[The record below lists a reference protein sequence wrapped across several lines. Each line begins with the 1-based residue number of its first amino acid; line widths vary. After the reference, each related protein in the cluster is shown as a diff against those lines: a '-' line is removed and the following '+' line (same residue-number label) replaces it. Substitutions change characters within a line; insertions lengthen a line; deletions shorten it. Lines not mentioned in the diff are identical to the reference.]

1 MSAAPSVAELL
12 KKLDE
17 QQQALGKQQQAYW
30 QTLREV
36 HEALVQAPA
45 SNPTP
50 GPSGGPPSTK
60 SAKKPRRRSTQET
73 KTERSAEFI
82 AKAKA
87 DWPKDADGRPLT
99 LTSSVITGESD
110 ESDVEE
116 EFYVQK
122 PLPPYKFDHENLKDH
137 LKKHKFNEHGQELLK
152 TEVDHG
158 RLLHPTLFREY
169 PPDEKW
175 HNSHYSVFDV
185 SKDGA
190 PLSRSEVVEKGSHI
204 DSAIWQAIQV
214 RNLTALLVHSK
225 LIIGRI

>member
-1 MSAAPSVAELL
+1 
-12 KKLDE
+12 
-17 QQQALGKQQQAYW
+17 LG
-30 QTLREV
+30 
-36 HEALVQAPA
+36 
-45 SNPTP
+45 
-50 GPSGGPPSTK
+50 
-60 SAKKPRRRSTQET
+60 
-73 KTERSAEFI
+73 
-82 AKAKA
+82 
-87 DWPKDADGRPLT
+87 
-99 LTSSVITGESD
+99 SSVITGDSD

-116 EFYVQK
+116 EFYVQE
-122 PLPPYKFDHENLKDH
+122 PLPSYTFDHEDLRDH

-158 RLLHPTLFREY
+158 RLLHPTLFRKY